1 MNMNIRKCF
10 LYILFFTTFAACTG
24 DVAVADNTTTPTPID
39 ANINIDV
46 VQDAAKTDNLE
57 QFSITTFKKLSCKV
71 AGEVLENNQKW
82 IPERD
87 RLIAIVAD
95 STTEDPDFGE
105 SHRLV
110 RVYNSETCEV
120 LFNQEL
126 PVNVSPDYPYYL
138 MGVDSMD
145 RRLVGILGTG
155 QFYVYDLD
163 NNLLSPALKPEFKGQ
178 RYLDDAQSGNILQME
193 TIGRYVVG
201 YSEDIGP
208 FVYNLTIPKSPK
220 QEQPL
225 SEYKVSEHDFSS
237 LFVLKADEG
246 KQYAILPEYNAED
259 RSFALNLL
267 TDEATPISR
276 QVTKSAQDNRF
287 IILRQGTDKPTAI
300 AIDMKSKERI
310 ALPEEVA
317 AMNTQE
323 VLKWVKDQSSI

>member
-1 MNMNIRKCF
+1 MNMNYCKPF
-10 LYILFFTTFAACTG
+10 LYIAFFILFAACASDT
-24 DVAVADNTTTPTPID
+24 AVENAPAVTTPTDAKVDLEVVQGKDKID
-39 ANINIDV
+39 A
-46 VQDAAKTDNLE
+46 VQEFT
-57 QFSITTFKKLSCKV
+57 ITSFKKLNCKV
-71 AGEVLENNQKW
+71 EGEVLENNQKW

-95 STTEDPDFGE
+95 KSTEDPDFGE

-110 RVYNSETCEV
+110 RVYDSEACEV
-120 LFNQEL
+120 IFKQEL

-163 NNLLSPALKPEFKGQ
+163 NNLISPALKPQFKGQ

-220 QEQPL
+220 QEQPIA
-225 SEYKVSEHDFSS
+225 EYKVSERDFSS
-237 LFVLKADEG
+237 LFLLKAEEG
-246 KQYAILPEYNAED
+246 KQYAILPEYNAEN
-259 RSFALNLL
+259 RSFALNTL
-267 TDEATPISR
+267 TEEATPMSS
-276 QVTKSAQDNRF
+276 QLTKSGKDTRYVV
-287 IILRQGTDKPTAI
+287 LRTTGTKPTAV
-300 AIDMKSKERI
+300 AVDMQTKKRI
-310 ALPEEVA
+310 ALPA
-317 AMNTQE
+317 AIATKNTQE
-323 VLKWVKDQSSI
+323 VLAWVKQQGK

>member
-1 MNMNIRKCF
+1 MNRYKHF
-10 LYILFFTTFAACTG
+10 LYIVLVLSSAACLDDT
-24 DVAVADNTTTPTPID
+24 ANSESADTPTPID
-39 ANINIDV
+39 ANARTEV
-46 VQDAAKTDNLE
+46 VQDQADIDAVE
-57 QFSITTFKKLSCKV
+57 QFNITSFKKLNCKV
-71 AGEVLENNQKW
+71 TDNVLENNQKW

-87 RLIAIVAD
+87 RLVAIVAD
-95 STTEDPDFGE
+95 ETTEDPDFGE

-120 LFNQEL
+120 IFNEEL

-163 NNLLSPALKPEFKGQ
+163 NNLLSPALKPQFRGQ

-208 FVYNLTIPKSPK
+208 FVYNLTIPTSPK

-225 SEYKVSEHDFSS
+225 AEYKVSERDFSS
-237 LFVLKADEG
+237 LFVLKAEDD
-246 KQYAILPEYNAED
+246 KQYAIVPEYNAEN
-259 RSFALNLL
+259 RSFALNTL
-267 TDEATPISR
+267 TESPTAVNT
-276 QVTKSAQDNRF
+276 QLTKSARTSRYVV
-287 IILRQGTDKPTAI
+287 LRMKNEQKTAI
-300 AIDMKSKERI
+300 AVDMQTKKRI
-310 ALPEEVA
+310 ELPEAVA
-317 AMNTQE
+317 GKNTQE
-323 VLKWVKDQSSI
+323 VMTWVNANVK